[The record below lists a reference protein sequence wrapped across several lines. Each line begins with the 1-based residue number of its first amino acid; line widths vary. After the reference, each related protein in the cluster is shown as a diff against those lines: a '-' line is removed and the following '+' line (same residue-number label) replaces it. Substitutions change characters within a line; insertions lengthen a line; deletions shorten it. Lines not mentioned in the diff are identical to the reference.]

1 MKALVLH
8 AYGPPE
14 HLSFEDVA
22 EPVPAAGEVLV
33 RVLATSVNPYD
44 WHYMRGEPRIARLM
58 PGGPRRP
65 RAVILGCD
73 LAGRVEAVGEGVTAF
88 RPGDDVYAL
97 LPHGAYAEYVTV
109 PEDLLAP
116 KPANLSHAQAAAMPM
131 AAVTA
136 LVALSGVERGHRVLV
151 NGASG
156 GVGTFA
162 VQLAKALGAR
172 VDAVCNA
179 ANADLARS
187 LGATEVTDYREDDFT
202 RGGRTY
208 DVLLDIAGSRSLPAC
223 RRLLTRTGRFVAV
236 GGPAGRWVQPWPR
249 VRCAGRRALHRTEGR
264 ARGRGGLPRQEGG
277 PEQAGRVR
285 RVRRPHA
292 GDRSELPVR
301 RPPRG
306 DCVPGSGARQGKG
319 RHNPVIA
326 VCSSG
331 LRARSCAARF
341 SRTCAIDVVPGIGRT
356 AGERPSSQASAICE
370 TVAPCRAAMGSST
383 RRTASGP
390 AVSVGAPGTDND
402 TGCHGTKTA

>member
-172 VDAVCNA
+172 VDAVCGA

-223 RRLLTRTGRFVAV
+223 RRLLSRTGRFVAV
-236 GGPAGRWVQPWPR
+236 GGPAGRWVQP
-249 VRCAGRRALHRTEGR
+249 AGHVFGALAAGPFTGR
-264 ARGRGGLPRQEGG
+264 KVVLADAVACRDKKAVLSRL
-277 PEQAGRVR
+277 AGYAESGALTPVI
-285 RVRRPHA
+285 
-292 GDRSELPVR
+292 DRSYPF
-301 RPPRG
+301 G
-306 DCVPGSGARQGKG
+306 DLREAIAYQEAGHAKGKV
-319 RHNPVIA
+319 VI
-326 VCSSG
+326 
-331 LRARSCAARF
+331 
-341 SRTCAIDVVPGIGRT
+341 
-356 AGERPSSQASAICE
+356 
-370 TVAPCRAAMGSST
+370 T
-383 RRTASGP
+383 R
-390 AVSVGAPGTDND
+390 
-402 TGCHGTKTA
+402 

>member
-172 VDAVCNA
+172 VDAVCGA

-223 RRLLTRTGRFVAV
+223 AGGCCPGRAGSSPSAARPGAGCSRGHVFGALAAGPFTGRKVVLADAVACRDKKAV
-236 GGPAGRWVQPWPR
+236 LSRLAGY
-249 VRCAGRRALHRTEGR
+249 AESGALT
-264 ARGRGGLPRQEGG
+264 P
-277 PEQAGRVR
+277 VI
-285 RVRRPHA
+285 
-292 GDRSELPVR
+292 DRSYPF
-301 RPPRG
+301 G
-306 DCVPGSGARQGKG
+306 DLREAIAYQEAGHAKGKV
-319 RHNPVIA
+319 VI
-326 VCSSG
+326 
-331 LRARSCAARF
+331 
-341 SRTCAIDVVPGIGRT
+341 
-356 AGERPSSQASAICE
+356 
-370 TVAPCRAAMGSST
+370 T
-383 RRTASGP
+383 R
-390 AVSVGAPGTDND
+390 
-402 TGCHGTKTA
+402 

>member
-236 GGPAGRWVQPWPR
+236 GGPAGRWVQP
-249 VRCAGRRALHRTEGR
+249 AGHVFGALAAGPFTGR
-264 ARGRGGLPRQEGG
+264 KVVLADAVACRDKKAVLSRL
-277 PEQAGRVR
+277 AGYAESGALTPVI
-285 RVRRPHA
+285 
-292 GDRSELPVR
+292 DRSYPF
-301 RPPRG
+301 G
-306 DCVPGSGARQGKG
+306 DLREAIAYQEAGHAKGKV
-319 RHNPVIA
+319 VI
-326 VCSSG
+326 
-331 LRARSCAARF
+331 
-341 SRTCAIDVVPGIGRT
+341 
-356 AGERPSSQASAICE
+356 
-370 TVAPCRAAMGSST
+370 T
-383 RRTASGP
+383 R
-390 AVSVGAPGTDND
+390 
-402 TGCHGTKTA
+402 